1 MFISCKNI
9 FNIMRTPI
17 LLWLLIFNGLILSA
31 QEKAGIS
38 GFVYETQSGKA
49 IENAEVILKDTD
61 KGVIT
66 NKKGYFQILN
76 LQPNTYYLVFKHI
89 GYEELTKKIYLKQDE
104 EKQLKIYLIP
114 RVRKLKEII
123 IEEEDERKML
133 ISRLPYIETKIFKKQ
148 ITETAAGGV
157 GDLLRSSNNISGIR
171 KGGTG
176 IDPVIRGFKFSQLN
190 VQIDNGLKIEG
201 GCPNRMDPAT
211 SHIQMEDIE
220 SIEVFKGPYALRY
233 GPSLGGVINLK
244 TTMPEKSDTFNVHIN
259 ALKGFES
266 NRNGNKEQIRVNG
279 GNKLIFFNLSGGR
292 KNYGNYKDGNGN
304 EVKSEFR
311 KYNYRGQLGFSLSED
326 HTILFNFEESKGRD
340 VMFPALP
347 MDERIDNTRL
357 MSVDYKARELS
368 ELFNLLTV
376 KIYKSS
382 VHHDMDNKNRPF
394 SDTVVAVSTIDAINQ
409 GFRAESGLNIGKNK
423 LFAGVDYENI
433 SKNGE
438 RVKSMILQPGLP
450 VKKEKIWNNALITNF
465 GLFAEYIYDLNSFEF
480 IGAARVDFNNA
491 RSDKIVII
499 DHSQAEIYQ
508 YGTDSI
514 KSDYINFS
522 FSLGATKQ
530 IFNRLSLSLTLG
542 RGVRSPDMIERFII
556 LLPIGY
562 DKFDYLG
569 NPRLKPEA
577 NNQADLTLKYIN
589 EKTGLL
595 QVNGFYSLINN
606 YITGERLPPSVQK
619 PLSKDVL
626 GVKQFYNAGNARLRG
641 FELSCATPSQYKF
654 GAKIF
659 ASYTYGTINNV
670 KKYILD
676 EQGEVIDDIVI
687 QNDALTEIP
696 PFESTI
702 IMRYRFFNGRFIP
715 KAKIRMVA
723 SQNHVSESSYE
734 PTSPGFVVAGFSF
747 NFYFNKYFS
756 ITGGVDNIFDKAY
769 YEHLNRNI
777 IGTNTN
783 LYEPGRI
790 FYLNMFFKI

>member
-1 MFISCKNI
+1 
-9 FNIMRTPI
+9 MRNSI
-17 LLWLLIFNGLILSA
+17 LLWLLIFNSLILFA

-38 GFVYETQSGKA
+38 GFVYETQSGKPV
-49 IENAEVILKDTD
+49 ENTEVILIDTD

-66 NKKGYFQILN
+66 NNKGYFQLLN

-89 GYEELTKKIYLKQDE
+89 GYEEKTKKIKLKQDE
-104 EKQLKIYLIP
+104 EKQLKIYLVP
-114 RVRKLKEII
+114 RVRKLKEVI
-123 IEEEDERKML
+123 IEEEDERRML
-133 ISRLPYIETKIFKKQ
+133 ISRLPYIETKILKKQ

-176 IDPVIRGFKFSQLN
+176 VDGVIRGFMFSQLN
-190 VQIDNGLKIEG
+190 VHIYNGLKIEG

-211 SHIQMEDIE
+211 SHILMEDIE

-266 NRNGNKEQIRVNG
+266 NRNGNKGHMRVFG
-279 GNKLIFFNLSGGR
+279 GNKYVFFNISGGQ
-292 KNYGNYKDGNGN
+292 KDYGNYKDGNGN

-311 KYNYRGQLGFSLSED
+311 KYNYRGQLGLCPYKNHSI
-326 HTILFNFEESKGRD
+326 ILYFEESKGRD

-347 MDERIDNTRL
+347 MDERKDDTRL
-357 MSVDYKARELS
+357 MSIDYMAAELS
-368 ELFNLLTV
+368 EVFNSITV
-376 KIYKSS
+376 KLYKSD
-382 VHHDMDNKNRPF
+382 VNHEMDNKNRPF
-394 SDTVVAVSTIDAINQ
+394 SDTVVAVSTIEAINR
-409 GFRAESGLNIGKNK
+409 GFRAEAGLNIGKNK
-423 LFAGVDYENI
+423 LFAGIDYENI
-433 SKNGE
+433 SKDGE
-438 RVKSMILQPGLP
+438 RLKSMIPQPDLP
-450 VKKEKIWNNALITNF
+450 VKKEKLWNNALITNL
-465 GLFAEYIYDLNSFEF
+465 GLFAEYIYDINSFEF

-491 RSDKIVII
+491 RSDEIVIS
-499 DHSQAEIYQ
+499 HPAHGEIYQ

-514 KSDYINFS
+514 KSGYINFS
-522 FSLGATKQ
+522 FSLGATKHL
-530 IFNRLSLSLTLG
+530 NNKLSLSLTFG

-569 NPRLKPEA
+569 DPRLKPEA

-589 EKTGLL
+589 EKIGLL
-595 QVNGFYSLINN
+595 QVNGFYSLVNN

-619 PLSKDVL
+619 PLSKDVI

-641 FELSCATPSQYKF
+641 FELSYATPSQYKF

-659 ASYTYGTINNV
+659 GSYTSGTINNV
-670 KKYILD
+670 KKYILNQ
-676 EQGEVIDDIVI
+676 QGEVIDDIEI

-696 PFESTI
+696 PFESSI
-702 IMRYRFFNGRFIP
+702 IIRYRFFDGRFIP
-715 KAKIRMVA
+715 KVKIRMVV
-723 SQNHVSESSYE
+723 SQNHVSEASYE

-777 IGTNTN
+777 IGSNMN

-790 FYLNMFFKI
+790 FYLNLFFKI

>member
-1 MFISCKNI
+1 
-9 FNIMRTPI
+9 MRNSI
-17 LLWLLIFNGLILSA
+17 LLWLFIFNSLILFA
-31 QEKAGIS
+31 QENAGIS
-38 GFVYETQSGKA
+38 GFVYETQSGKP
-49 IENAEVILKDTD
+49 IENTEVILLDTD

-66 NKKGYFQILN
+66 NKKGYFQLLN

-89 GYEELTKKIYLKQDE
+89 GYEEKTKKINLKQDE
-104 EKQLKIYLIP
+104 EKQIEIYLIP
-114 RVRKLKEII
+114 RVRKLKEVI
-123 IEEEDERKML
+123 IEEEDERRVL
-133 ISRLPYIETKIFKKQ
+133 ISRLPYIETKILKKQ

-211 SHIQMEDIE
+211 SHIQIEDIE

-266 NRNGNKEQIRVNG
+266 NRNGNKGQMRVFG
-279 GNKLIFFNLSGGR
+279 GNKYVFFNISGGQ
-292 KNYGNYKDGNGN
+292 KDYGNYKDGNGN

-311 KYNYRGQLGFSLSED
+311 KYNYRGQLGFCPYKSHSI
-326 HTILFNFEESKGRD
+326 ILYFEESKGRD

-347 MDERIDNTRL
+347 MDERKDDTRL
-357 MSVDYKARELS
+357 MSIDYMATELS
-368 ELFNLLTV
+368 EVFNSITV
-376 KIYKSS
+376 KLYKSD
-382 VHHDMDNKNRPF
+382 VNHEMDNKNRPF
-394 SDTVVAVSTIDAINQ
+394 SDTVVAVSTIEAINR
-409 GFRAESGLNIGKNK
+409 GFRAEAGLNIGKNK
-423 LFAGVDYENI
+423 LFIGIDYENI
-433 SKNGE
+433 SKDGE
-438 RVKSMILQPGLP
+438 RVKSMIPQPGLP
-450 VKKEKIWNNALITNF
+450 VKKEKLWNNALITNL

-480 IGAARVDFNNA
+480 IGAVRVDFNNA
-491 RSDKIVII
+491 RSDEIVVK
-499 DHSQAEIYQ
+499 DTSQVKIYQ

-522 FSLGATKQ
+522 FSLGATKHL
-530 IFNRLSLSLTLG
+530 NNKLSLSLTFG

-569 NPRLKPEA
+569 DPRLKPEA

-589 EKTGLL
+589 EKIGLL
-595 QVNGFYSLINN
+595 QINGFYSLINN

-641 FELSCATPSQYKF
+641 FELSYATPSQYKF
-654 GAKIF
+654 GAKLF
-659 ASYTYGTINNV
+659 GSYTYGTINNV

-676 EQGEVIDDIVI
+676 EHGDAIDVIEIK
-687 QNDALTEIP
+687 NDALTEIP
-696 PFESTI
+696 PFESSI
-702 IMRYRFFNGRFIP
+702 IIRYRFFNGRFIP
-715 KAKIRMVA
+715 KAKIRMA
-723 SQNHVSESSYE
+723 AAQDHVSEASYE

-790 FYLNMFFKI
+790 FYLNLFFKI